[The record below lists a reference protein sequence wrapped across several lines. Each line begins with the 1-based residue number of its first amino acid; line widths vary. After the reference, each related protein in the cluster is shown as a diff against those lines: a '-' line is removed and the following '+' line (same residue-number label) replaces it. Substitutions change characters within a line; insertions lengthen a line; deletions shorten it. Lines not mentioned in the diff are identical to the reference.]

1 MKTIGI
7 EQATLD
13 ACVMDAQH
21 ERVVITRDGVPV
33 ALVVG
38 LEGMDE
44 EDVERGSG
52 DEFWTLIAER
62 RRQPTMGREE
72 LERRIGRRGPD
83 EPR

>member
-13 ACVMDAQH
+13 ACLQDAQR

-33 ALVVG
+33 ALIVG

-44 EDVERGSG
+44 EQVDLGSS
-52 DEFWTLIAER
+52 DEFWTMIAER
-62 RRQPTMGREE
+62 RRQRTLSRAE
-72 LERRIGRRGPD
+72 LEREIDRRSGAG
-83 EPR
+83 